1 MQFSILFLDVIEKLK
16 AGKSESYANFTKS
29 TAREKIEL
37 KMRLINQK
45 EVNGKI
51 LYMQSQND

>member
-16 AGKSESYANFTKS
+16 AGKTVSYANFTKF

-51 LYMQSQND
+51 LYMQSQDD